1 MFFSV
6 ITENLNWDI
15 LSKSLVIFKRD
26 DMQLRIKNFKF
37 KWNWWSTTDKSKVD
51 QEKNWCSSRR
61 WWWDYSHI
69 NWTSGTENIIKEQYA
84 VLDFAE

>member
-37 KWNWWSTTDKSKVD
+37 K
-51 QEKNWCSSRR
+51 
-61 WWWDYSHI
+61 
-69 NWTSGTENIIKEQYA
+69 
-84 VLDFAE
+84 

>member
-6 ITENLNWDI
+6 ITGNLNWDI

-37 KWNWWSTTDKSKVD
+37 K
-51 QEKNWCSSRR
+51 
-61 WWWDYSHI
+61 
-69 NWTSGTENIIKEQYA
+69 
-84 VLDFAE
+84 